1 MEPALPRN
9 RPLNDA
15 TPPGSQWCL
24 DGVFGCLARLAA
36 RVAAL
41 RFRLMINV
49 VCVGG
54 SHTHEMEKRSMKHYA
69 GLDVSVK
76 EASVCI
82 EAEAGGARHKMSVT
96 LPDSMP
102 VLASFIRP
110 SPSPDFTNNAIVC
123 R

>member
-1 MEPALPRN
+1 MHTALR
-9 RPLNDA
+9 LL
-15 TPPGSQWCL
+15 SSCL
-24 DGVFGCLARLAA
+24 DGVFGWLARLAA

-54 SHTHEMEKRSMKHYA
+54 SHTHQIEKRSMKHYA

-82 EAEAGGARHKMSVT
+82 VDETGKVCREVKVMSHPEE
-96 LPDSMP
+96 LIRA
-102 VLASFIRP
+102 LKIRP
-110 SPSPDFTNNAIVC
+110 GGSSASASKLVHFHNGCSPG
-123 R
+123 